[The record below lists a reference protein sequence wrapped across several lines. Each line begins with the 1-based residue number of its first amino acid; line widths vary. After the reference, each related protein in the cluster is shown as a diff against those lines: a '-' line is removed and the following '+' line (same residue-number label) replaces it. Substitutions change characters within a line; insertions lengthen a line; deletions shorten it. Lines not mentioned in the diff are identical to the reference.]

1 MNTRDQGAHIL
12 IVDDDTHIRQV
23 LESRFSVA
31 GFQVSCASNG
41 EHALEALDNE
51 EIELVVSDVKMP
63 GMSGDGLL
71 QEIQKRWP
79 GLPVIMLTAYGSIPH
94 AVQAVKKGAVEY
106 VTKPFDGHALIATV
120 HKLLQAS
127 QLSSGGRPVS
137 QAAQQLWG
145 EKSRAMQD
153 LQSLM
158 SKVAPTES
166 PVLVTGESG
175 SGKELVAR
183 VLHDLSARK
192 NGHFMIVDC
201 GATAGTLMESELFGH
216 RKGSFTHAVQDRKGL
231 LQEADTGTLF
241 LDEIGNLPLEMQT
254 KLLRFLED
262 RTIRRIGETRSIP
275 VDCRILAATNADLQA
290 MMRRGE
296 FREDLYFRLKGF
308 HLQVP
313 PLRDRAVDI
322 PILVE
327 RFVDQFCRQTKQRRP
342 KVPED
347 VLQALSTYSWP
358 GNVRELKQ
366 VLYSAIILCP
376 GDRLTSDLLQFE
388 APGPVDDQQGQ
399 ELSLEESE
407 RRTIIKALEQTNWVQ
422 KRAAEL
428 LGISR
433 RSMHYKVRQ
442 LGIDVS
448 SCKSR
453 S

>member
-1 MNTRDQGAHIL
+1 MNTQDQGKHIL
-12 IVDDDTHIRQV
+12 IVDDDKNIRQV
-23 LESRFSVA
+23 LESRFCAA
-31 GFQVSCASNG
+31 GFQVSIAPNG
-41 EHALEALDNE
+41 EQALKALEHEA
-51 EIELVVSDVKMP
+51 IELVVSDVKMP

-71 QEIQKRWP
+71 QEIQKKWP
-79 GLPVIMLTAYGSIPH
+79 GLPVVMLTAYGSIPH
-94 AVQAVKKGAVEY
+94 AVQAVKKGAYEY
-106 VTKPFDGHALIATV
+106 VTKPFDGQALISTV
-120 HKLLQAS
+120 TKLLQTS
-127 QLSSGGRPVS
+127 RVCSGGKSVS
-137 QAAQQLWG
+137 SAAQQLWG
-145 EKSRAMQD
+145 EKSLAMQE
-153 LQSLM
+153 LQSMM

-175 SGKELVAR
+175 AGKELVAR
-183 VLHDLSARK
+183 VLHDLSPRQH
-192 NGHFMIVDC
+192 GPFTLVDC
-201 GATAGTLMESELFGH
+201 GATTGTLMESQLVGH
-216 RKGSFTHAVQDRKGL
+216 RKRSFTHAVQDRKGL
-231 LQEADTGTLF
+231 LQESDTGTLF

-313 PLRDRAVDI
+313 PLRKRTADI

-327 RFVDQFCRQTKQRRP
+327 RFIDQFCSQTNRNRP
-342 KVPED
+342 DVPDE
-347 VLQALSTYSWP
+347 VLQTLCRYSWP

-366 VLYSAIILCP
+366 VLYTATILCP
-376 GDRLTSDLLQFE
+376 GDKLSCDLLQFE
-388 APGPVDDQQGQ
+388 EPGPMEDSH
-399 ELSLEESE
+399 ELSLEGSE
-407 RRTIIKALEQTNWVQ
+407 RRTIIRALEQTNWVQ

-433 RSMHYKVRQ
+433 RAMHYKVKQ

-448 SCKSR
+448 GLKSR
-453 S
+453 G